1 MIRAAAR
8 HRFTHPPITM
18 VTFLSFTDAGG
29 RIGRIQWTN
38 AASSGQAITWGTV
51 KWDSMWPA
59 TPDQLATMLR
69 RCAEAA
75 EALGRQMAL
84 AVAPVV
90 KAAEAISAFGKAF
103 GTVAL
108 TMEQRFP
115 RAGVI
120 TSPARP
126 PRAPWPRRPRA
137 RRR

>member
-1 MIRAAAR
+1 
-8 HRFTHPPITM
+8 M

-51 KWDSMWPA
+51 KWDSLWPA
-59 TPDQLATMLR
+59 TPDQLAAILR
-69 RCAEAA
+69 RCVEAA
-75 EALGRQMAL
+75 DVLGRKMAL
-84 AVAPVV
+84 AMAPVV
-90 KAAEAISAFGKAF
+90 KAAEAFSAFGKAL

-108 TMEQRFP
+108 TMEQMEQRFP

-120 TSPARP
+120 TNPARP